1 MSRTV
6 TNVSNSSECPDVGA
20 GVGVSDVGER
30 LDLVSIS
37 NFCVPDNGMVCV
49 FDIGECL

>member
-1 MSRTV
+1 MFLTV
-6 TNVSNSSECPDVGA
+6 VNVLMLVQVLVS
-20 GVGVSDVGER
+20 VSDVGER